1 MNDKSYHCLSAV
13 AFTAF
18 ALLLAGAAAHAQS
31 DPPDREKYRELE
43 ERSPFIDKAYQD
55 RLNAAQL
62 RGATDLSFQGYI
74 RLEDRWHFS
83 LHDRRNN
90 QGFWLIEGEEKD
102 GIVITRFDSANQT
115 VNVNVRGTV
124 IDLRMEQAGAAGS
137 GRTATQGGGGGQPA
151 AAAPAAETPRARG
164 GARLSEADRARFEAM
179 RNEWRRRRQQ
189 EAEGR

>member
-1 MNDKSYHCLSAV
+1 MNNNPYHCLSASV
-13 AFTAF
+13 TAF
-18 ALLLAGAAAHAQS
+18 ALLLAGAAVSHAQS
-31 DPPDREKYRELE
+31 DSPDHGKYRDLE

-62 RGATDLSFQGYI
+62 RGASDLSFQGYI

-102 GIVITRFDSANQT
+102 GIVINRFDSANQT

-124 IDLRMEQAGAAGS
+124 IDLRMEQPGVTGS
-137 GRTATQGGGGGQPA
+137 TRTATQGGGGTP
-151 AAAPAAETPRARG
+151 AAAPAAEAPRARG

-179 RNEWRRRRQQ
+179 RNEWRRRREQ